1 METTAIQIYVES
13 YRALEEMKRPKGI
26 RKYET
31 FADVVE
37 RVLID
42 LEKYK
47 DAYVPPGKD

>member
-1 METTAIQIYVES
+1 METTSIQVYVES
-13 YRALEEMKRPKGI
+13 YRQLEEMKRPKGI
-26 RKYET
+26 RKFET

-47 DAYVPPGKD
+47 EAYVMPGKD

>member
-1 METTAIQIYVES
+1 METTAIQVYVES
-13 YRALEEMKRPKGI
+13 YRQLEEMKRWKKI
-26 RKYET
+26 RTKET

>member
-1 METTAIQIYVES
+1 METMPIQVYVES

-37 RVLID
+37 RVLN
-42 LEKYK
+42 EREQR
-47 DAYVPPGKD
+47 